1 MKKLKQM
8 AALGGLLMGS
18 GVVVAQDTYHE
29 LEDPALAEANQSLQ
43 YQVPNKNAQDE
54 SDLKAFGDEYYYLF
68 LAASGATETSTAQGY
83 TYGGFGCMRATTGA
97 KHLDVAVQVP
107 DGHQINGFRYYWY
120 DNDTNADTRA
130 FLFKFNDTG
139 SVISLGSTTTV
150 ISTDT
155 SGYGSAFQQLED
167 SSGNFAPHT
176 VDNSTGS
183 YVIRFY
189 SRETDNKIR
198 MCGVRIAIFAN
209 PN

>member
-29 LEDPALAEANQSLQ
+29 LEDPALAEANQSLL

-54 SDLKAFGDEYYYLF
+54 SDLKAFGSGFYYLF
-68 LAASGATETSTAQGY
+68 LSASGATEISTAEGY
-83 TYGGFGCMRATTGA
+83 AYAGSGCMRATTGL
-97 KHLDVAVQVP
+97 KDLDVAVQIP

-130 FLFKFNDTG
+130 YLYKFSDTG
-139 SVISLGSTTTV
+139 SVMSLGSATTV
-150 ISTDT
+150 TSTDT
-155 SGYGSAFQQLED
+155 SGYGSAYQQLED
-167 SSGNFAPHT
+167 SNGDFAPHT

-198 MCGVRIAIFAN
+198 MCGVRIAIYTN